1 MTERELRLRLKRL
14 LGTDRGLPVEKL
26 AAELTTHKVDI
37 LPYMTWLWKTQG
49 RKFRVLLTKKVADYA
64 KAAEKEKQSLPQ
76 LIVNAGTIFLR
87 LSEGSLESDRT
98 IEILGDMC
106 EPYALYFLFA
116 GVGLPCD
123 KYRAAAK
130 EYAAMFPDAVRA
142 LPEPYKKLGEAMTH
156 DTT

>member
-1 MTERELRLRLKRL
+1 MTEQKLRLRLKSF
-14 LGTDRGLPVEKL
+14 LGTDRGLPVEKI
-26 AAELTTHKVDI
+26 AAELTTNRVDI
-37 LPYMTWLWKTQG
+37 LPYMAWLWKTQG
-49 RKFRVLLTKKVADYA
+49 QKFRGLLTKKVADYA

-76 LIVNAGTIFLR
+76 RIVNAGTIFLH

-98 IEILGDMC
+98 IEKLGTMC

-142 LPEPYKKLGEAMTH
+142 LPEPYKKLGEALTLA
-156 DTT
+156 TT